1 MALVI
6 QQLPRLTMQRR
17 GFSWAGMAAASAV
30 ALGGMAAA
38 LYSAKAMAQT
48 VVLAGRMGERALL
61 VIDGQ
66 PTTVGVGQSASGV
79 KLRRWLGADAEV
91 ERAGQVSLLRAGGAQ
106 ANVGAAPPKASSRE
120 LVMTAG
126 PGGHFTAGG
135 SINGKSVRFMVDTG
149 ATLVALGRDDAVRMG
164 IDLTGAQVAMTQTAN
179 GPVQVHIVMLSS
191 VRVGDLELTNVG
203 AAVVPQPMPMVLLG
217 NSFLSRLQMRRE
229 NDVMRLER
237 R

>member
-1 MALVI
+1 
-6 QQLPRLTMQRR
+6 MQRR
-17 GFSWAGMAAASAV
+17 LLAQGAFTSSLALWCGLAARPAW
-30 ALGGMAAA
+30 
-38 LYSAKAMAQT
+38 AQT

-66 PTTVGVGQSASGV
+66 PTTVAVGQTAAGV
-79 KLRRWLGADAEV
+79 KFRRWQGPDAEV
-91 ERAGQVSLLRAGGAQ
+91 ERGGQVSLARAGGGP
-106 ANVGAAPPKASSRE
+106 ANVGAAAPKASSRE

-126 PGGHFTAGG
+126 PGGHFTAQG
-135 SINGKSVRFMVDTG
+135 SINGKPARFLVDTG
-149 ATLVALGRDDAVRMG
+149 ATLVSLSRDDALRIG
-164 IDLTGAQVAMTQTAN
+164 LDLSGAQAGTSQTAN
-179 GPVQVHIVMLSS
+179 GPVPIQIVMLSS

-203 AAVVPQPMPMVLLG
+203 AAVVPQPMPMILLG